1 MCETPTPTP
10 TKQEKDKELLQ
21 LLALYNTKVNNK
33 EIADHADLKPLLD
46 DMKENDEY
54 AYSRFR
60 KLLNFYYRNLLQRI
74 DENRQYD
81 LFENPDNLD
90 DLL

>member
-1 MCETPTPTP
+1 MCDTPTP

-21 LLALYNTKVNNK
+21 LLALYNSKVNNE

-54 AYSRFR
+54 AYTRFR